1 MMIRHIRVAP
11 LGCRLW
17 NRIHGGNRVPL
28 SRSLVRVTGEWI
40 QQRRA
45 LRGHG
50 CTITH
55 VPVSFA
61 NPWLRTLE
69 SFESLRIAPWTLR
82 RYSSPWSPIPSQ
94 VGRSANRVVETTKK
108 VIKIFSL
115 AVLATGWVGSLMVG
129 VYMKYRYQLRHLK
142 KTQSLAMEEI
152 CRDPRVQSLLGVHV
166 TFAGEIMHTS
176 GESQVGDS
184 PRVMHVDMKFYVDGV
199 NGTKAVV
206 STRAIGQYLQPVLT
220 ELLVLM
226 EPTGE
231 VVNCLDKSDKSN
243 DDSIVIDRG
252 GRPVR

>member
-1 MMIRHIRVAP
+1 
-11 LGCRLW
+11 
-17 NRIHGGNRVPL
+17 
-28 SRSLVRVTGEWI
+28 
-40 QQRRA
+40 
-45 LRGHG
+45 
-50 CTITH
+50 
-55 VPVSFA
+55 
-61 NPWLRTLE
+61 
-69 SFESLRIAPWTLR
+69 
-82 RYSSPWSPIPSQ
+82 
-94 VGRSANRVVETTKK
+94 
-108 VIKIFSL
+108 
-115 AVLATGWVGSLMVG
+115 
-129 VYMKYRYQLRHLK
+129 
-142 KTQSLAMEEI
+142 
-152 CRDPRVQSLLGVHV
+152 
-166 TFAGEIMHTS
+166 MHTS